1 MRKWLLLIALSAMSI
16 TAKAQCAMCKAAA
29 ETDLEG
35 GQGVADGLNE
45 GILYLMAFP
54 YLLIG
59 GVAFMW
65 YRHQKQK
72 KQDVEA

>member
-1 MRKWLLLIALSAMSI
+1 MKKVLLLCVLVALSVS
-16 TAKAQCAMCKAAA
+16 AKAQCAMCKAAA

-72 KQDVEA
+72 THD

>member
-1 MRKWLLLIALSAMSI
+1 MKKAALSLVLATLSLS
-16 TAKAQCAMCKAAA
+16 AQAQCAMCKAAA

-72 KQDVEA
+72 TQD

>member
-16 TAKAQCAMCKAAA
+16 TAKAQCAMCKAAS

>member
-1 MRKWLLLIALSAMSI
+1 MKKWIPLLLIAIVLFQLDAD
-16 TAKAQCAMCKAAA
+16 AQCAMCKAVA
-29 ETDLEG
+29 ESDLEG
-35 GQGVADGLNE
+35 GGTTAKGLND

-72 KQDVEA
+72 THD

>member
-1 MRKWLLLIALSAMSI
+1 MNKVLLTIALAAYSLGAQ
-16 TAKAQCAMCKAAA
+16 AQCAMCKAAA

-35 GQGVADGLNE
+35 GQGIADGLNE

-54 YLLIG
+54 YILIG

-65 YRHQKQK
+65 YRHSKHKNQ
-72 KQDVEA
+72 A

>member
-1 MRKWLLLIALSAMSI
+1 MKKMLFFCVLLVMSVV
-16 TAKAQCAMCKAAA
+16 AHAQCAMCKAAA

-54 YLLIG
+54 YFLIG

-72 KQDVEA
+72 TQD

>member
-1 MRKWLLLIALSAMSI
+1 MKKVLRVCVLLVLSLSAQ
-16 TAKAQCAMCKAAA
+16 AQCAMCKAAA
-29 ETDLEG
+29 QTDLEG

-72 KQDVEA
+72 TQD

>member
-1 MRKWLLLIALSAMSI
+1 
-16 TAKAQCAMCKAAA
+16 MCKAAA

-72 KQDVEA
+72 TQD